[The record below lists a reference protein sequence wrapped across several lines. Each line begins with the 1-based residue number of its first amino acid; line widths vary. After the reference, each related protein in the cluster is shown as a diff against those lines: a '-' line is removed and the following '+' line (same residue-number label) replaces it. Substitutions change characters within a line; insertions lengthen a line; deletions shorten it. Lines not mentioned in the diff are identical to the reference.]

1 MLPAPVLPA
10 RDPRPITDERL
21 AQAYAAEEVLHALLH
36 DLQQDI
42 KNGAVVLARDY
53 QIPERLRPHRSLARV
68 KGRGPRHKILQF
80 PRIRD
85 PEPITDA
92 RLEQAFAAERL
103 LDVILEDLFQDLV
116 SGAAVVS
123 RNYELRWLH
132 KRPSAIRLA
141 RWATG

>member
-42 KNGAVVLARDY
+42 QNGAVVLARDY
-53 QIPERLRPHRSLARV
+53 QVPEAIRPAGLLART
-68 KGRGPRHKILQF
+68 KRHGRGRILQF
-80 PRIRD
+80 PGTRRA
-85 PEPITDA
+85 EPITDA
-92 RLEQAFAAERL
+92 RLEGVLAAERL
-103 LDVILEDLFQDLV
+103 LDAILEDMLQDLI

-123 RNYELRWLH
+123 RSRRCLWLH
-132 KRPSAIRLA
+132 KRLGAIRLA
-141 RWATG
+141 RCATG